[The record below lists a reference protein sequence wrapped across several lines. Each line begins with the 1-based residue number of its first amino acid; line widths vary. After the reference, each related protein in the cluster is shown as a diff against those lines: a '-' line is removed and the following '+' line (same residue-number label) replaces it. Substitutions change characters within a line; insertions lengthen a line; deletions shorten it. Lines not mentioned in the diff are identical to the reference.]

1 MCTDCL
7 EPVRDSWVFPPAAE
21 QAKIHPIYHAEQT
34 RITHRSVHMRHPFIL
49 ASGSEIRATLLR
61 NAGLEVEVIPARID
75 EEAIKAGML
84 AEGAKPR
91 DVADALAE
99 HKARRVSAKH
109 PEAFVLG
116 CDQVAE
122 VMGKLLSKPET
133 PDAARAQLAE
143 LSHKTHTLL
152 SAAVIYQAGR
162 PIWRHVGVV
171 RLTMREMS
179 PGYIDDYV
187 ARNWESIRH
196 SVGGY
201 KLEEEGVR
209 LFTNIDGD
217 YFTVL
222 GLPLTELLSYL
233 IDRGELAI

>member
-1 MCTDCL
+1 MCTKCRGAL
-7 EPVRDSWVFPPAAE
+7 SDSGVFPPVAE
-21 QAKIHPIYHAEQT
+21 RVKIHTNRTAEQT
-34 RITHRSVHMRHPFIL
+34 RITHRLIHMPHTLVL
-49 ASGSEIRATLLR
+49 ASGSEIRATMLR
-61 NAGLEVEVIPARID
+61 NAGLNVATVPPRMD
-75 EEAIKAGML
+75 EDTIKAAML

-109 PEAFVLG
+109 PDDFVLG
-116 CDQVAE
+116 CDQVADL
-122 VMGKLLSKPET
+122 MGKLLSKPQNPE
-133 PDAARAQLAE
+133 DACEQLSE
-143 LSHKTHTLL
+143 LSNRTHKLL
-152 SAAVIYQAGR
+152 SAAVIYHAGA

-171 RLTMREMS
+171 SLTMRELS
-179 PGYIDDYV
+179 NAYIEDYV

-209 LFTNIDGD
+209 LFSHIDGD
-217 YFTVL
+217 FFTVL